1 MGSDGDD
8 KKTCPAGD
16 ELLAGPDLGEGR
28 RAFIRHTA
36 DHKIIAG
43 VMTQAP
49 EGMPLQSGTFHL
61 DHIEGDRYK
70 VEDLSVAVAAVS
82 KGPAKVNSREYRNN
96 WDGIFGKKQTVG
108 DA

>member
-1 MGSDGDD
+1 MGSDDD
-8 KKTCPAGD
+8 KKTPCPAGD
-16 ELLAGPDLGEGR
+16 ELLAGPDLGDGTR
-28 RAFIRHTA
+28 PFIRHTA

-43 VMTQAP
+43 VMKQAP
-49 EGMPLQSGTFHL
+49 DGVPLHSGVFHL
-61 DHIEGDRYK
+61 DRIEGDRYK
-70 VEDLSVAVAAVS
+70 VEDLSAAVVTT